1 MTVKSNRI
9 NTSVSFAFA
18 NIAEN
23 SLEVKQGD
31 LLSFT
36 DDWFVT
42 KATPETVIIWIAN
55 DKFSFPET
63 NETQEQWRV
72 DYNPV
77 IWENT
82 YKMEVTGDIS
92 QVKVG
97 HFYTMDA
104 NQKLDVSTDSP
115 SVWQFMVQDVYANC
129 VDVRFVTNLWLA
141 IDQYEDVRLESVAPK
156 NPEST
161 PFDWI
166 YNFTLSN
173 WTVIEWDFSDLCRWT
188 ADIEFGGDVTVDGN
202 LQVVWETT
210 LWNTTTNNLVA
221 NEISAVSVTA
231 DVTAEDAEIA
241 NATIQNATVENLDVE
256 NMSYVNSVHFEHD
269 VDIDEDLNVDWN
281 VHVGNCA
288 TVDHILTVNE
298 QLLLGPNATAPQFIL
313 QAEKNQPNG
322 VAGLDSN
329 GLLPESILPPL
340 VIHET
345 FVCADEEE
353 QLDLTAER
361 WDICIRTD
369 LNKTFIKLNDT
380 NPATMADWQEIYAE
394 QPQKWYREE
403 YTEAGSLEYTLTK
416 HPVTGTSFM
425 VFTDSWTAL
434 FPTVD
439 YTYDNSTD
447 TITFLSLNNWETVHI
462 WILSYE

>member
-23 SLEVKQGD
+23 SLEVRQGD

-36 DDWFVT
+36 ADWFVT
-42 KATPETVIIWIAN
+42 KATPESVIIWIAN
-55 DKFSFPET
+55 DKFSFPE
-63 NETQEQWRV
+63 NNQTQEQWRV

-97 HFYTMDA
+97 HFYTMDE

-115 SVWQFMVQDVYANC
+115 SVWQFMVQDVYANS

-141 IDQYEDVRLESVAPK
+141 IDQYEDVRLVSVAPK
-156 NPEST
+156 NPDVT

-166 YNFTLSN
+166 YVFTLSN
-173 WTVIEWDFSDLCRWT
+173 WTIIEWDFSDLCRWT
-188 ADIEFGGDVTVDGN
+188 TDITFWGN
-202 LQVVWETT
+202 VAIAWELQVAWNSI
-210 LWNTTTNNLVA
+210 LWDIVVNDIVAGNIQA
-221 NEISAVSVTA
+221 NEIMANITTETA
-231 DVTAEDAEIA
+231 NIAEA
-241 NATIQNATVENLDVE
+241 NITDLNVE
-256 NMSYVNSVHFEHD
+256 NMNYTNPVHLEHD
-269 VDIDEDLNVDWN
+269 VDVDEDVNIDWN
-281 VHVGNCA
+281 LHVWVNA
-288 TVDHILTVNE
+288 TVDHQLTVNE
-298 QLLLGPNATAPQFIL
+298 QLNLWPNWRAPQFVL
-313 QAEKNQPNG
+313 QSEKNQPNG
-322 VAGLDSN
+322 VAGLDAN
-329 GLLPESILPPL
+329 GKLSDSVLPPL
-340 VIHET
+340 AIHET
-345 FVCADEEE
+345 FVCADETE
-353 QLDLTAER
+353 QLGLTAER
-361 WDICIRTD
+361 GDICIRTD

-394 QPQKWYREE
+394 QPQKWYWEE
-403 YTEAGSLEYTLTK
+403 YTEDGSAEYTLTK
-416 HPVTGTSFM
+416 HPVTATSFM
-425 VFTDSWTAL
+425 VFTDSGTAL

-447 TITFLSLNNWETVHI
+447 TISFLSLNNWETVHI

>member
-36 DDWFVT
+36 ADWFVT

-63 NETQEQWRV
+63 NETKEQWRV

-97 HFYTMDA
+97 HFYTMDE

-115 SVWQFMVQDVYANC
+115 SVWQFMVQDVYAGC

-141 IDQYEDVRLESVAPK
+141 IGQYEDVRLESIAPK

-173 WTVIEWDFSDLCRWT
+173 WTVIEWDFSDLARWT
-188 ADIEFGGDVTVDGN
+188 TDIEFGGNVSVSWN
-202 LQVVWETT
+202 MQVVWETT
-210 LWNTTTNNLVA
+210 LWDTTVNDLTA
-221 NEISAVSVTA
+221 NDIQANSITA
-231 DVTAEDAEIA
+231 DVTSENIEATEAHIWTIYVEDMNFI
-241 NATIQNATVENLDVE
+241 NAIH
-256 NMSYVNSVHFEHD
+256 YYHD
-269 VDIDEDLNVDWN
+269 VDFDEDVNIDGNL
-281 VHVGNCA
+281 HVWVNA
-288 TVDHILTVNE
+288 TVDHTLTVNE
-298 QLLLGPNATAPQFIL
+298 QLALGPDASAPQFIL
-313 QAEKNQPNG
+313 QAEKNQPNW
-322 VAGLDSN
+322 VAGLDVN
-329 GLLPESILPPL
+329 GKLSDSVLPPL
-340 VIHET
+340 AIHET
-345 FVCADEEE
+345 FVCIDETE
-353 QLDLTAER
+353 QLALIAER
-361 WDICIRTD
+361 WDICVRTD
-369 LNKTFIKLNDT
+369 LNKTFIKLNDV

-403 YTEAGSLEYTLTK
+403 YTEAGDAEYTLTK
-416 HPVTGTSFM
+416 HPVTATSFM
-425 VFTDSWTAL
+425 VFTDSGTAL

-447 TITFLSLNNWETVHI
+447 TVSFLSLNNWESVHI

>member
-36 DDWFVT
+36 ADWFVT
-42 KATPETVIIWIAN
+42 KATPSSVIIWIAN

-63 NETQEQWRV
+63 NQTQEQWRV

-141 IDQYEDVRLESVAPK
+141 IDQYEDVRLESIAPK

-173 WTVIEWDFSDLCRWT
+173 WTVVEWDFSDLCWWT
-188 ADIEFGGDVTVDGN
+188 TDIEFGGNVTVDWN

-210 LWNTTTNNLVA
+210 LWDTTTNDLTANNIQA
-221 NEISAVSVTA
+221 NEVIA
-231 DVTAEDAEIA
+231 DVTAETA
-241 NATIQNATVENLDVE
+241 NIWEANITDLNVE
-256 NMSYVNSVHFEHD
+256 NMNYENSVHFEHD

-298 QLLLGPNATAPQFIL
+298 QLLLGPNATAPQFVL

-329 GLLPESILPPL
+329 GLLSNSVLPPL
-340 VIHET
+340 AIWET
-345 FVCADEEE
+345 YICADEAE
-353 QLDLTAER
+353 QLALTAQR
-361 WDICIRTD
+361 GDFCVRTD

-403 YTEAGSLEYTLTK
+403 YTEAGDAEYTLTK
-416 HPVTGTSFM
+416 HPVTASSFM
-425 VFTDSWTAL
+425 VFTDSGTAL

-447 TITFLSLNNWETVHI
+447 TISFLSLNNWESVHI